1 MNPDPPAV
9 ELLTAIPGTESA
21 LGSDPFSENVELDPF
36 IERLDTLSVKPATP
50 HTPPRPLQA
59 RPAVAPAAPGQ
70 ETPRPS
76 SGRIPTDSSG
86 LRSTEPPLARL
97 RPRRRA
103 KTPSLDE
110 LEIPEAQGWL
120 DRLLGT
126 EERQRLSALS
136 HLVDGELR
144 FDRYGFS
151 PPTIKR
157 VFPLFHAL
165 YRFYFRV
172 RSEGHENIPAEGPA
186 ILAANHGGLL
196 PFDAAMT
203 ITDVILKTDPPRLTR
218 AIVDRWAGSLPWV
231 NVFYARVGQVIGTRE
246 NVSDLLDDG
255 QLLLVFPEG
264 IEGIRKTVTQRY
276 RLQRFRVGFVER
288 ALRAGAPIVP
298 TAIVGSDDQT
308 PILYDVKPIARR
320 LGLPVAPITPT
331 FPWFGPLGLLP
342 YPVSYRIVYGE
353 PLRFHERFGPEGA
366 DDTRLVRYIG
376 NAVRRE
382 VQQLLDRSR
391 S

>member
-36 IERLDTLSVKPATP
+36 VERLDTLSVKPATP

-59 RPAVAPAAPGQ
+59 RPAVAPAAPEQ

-110 LEIPEAQGWL
+110 LEIPEAKGWL

-136 HLVDGELR
+136 HLADEELR

-165 YRFYFRV
+165 YRLYFRV

-288 ALRAGAPIVP
+288 ALRAGAPIIP

-382 VQQLLDRSR
+382 VQKLLDRSR